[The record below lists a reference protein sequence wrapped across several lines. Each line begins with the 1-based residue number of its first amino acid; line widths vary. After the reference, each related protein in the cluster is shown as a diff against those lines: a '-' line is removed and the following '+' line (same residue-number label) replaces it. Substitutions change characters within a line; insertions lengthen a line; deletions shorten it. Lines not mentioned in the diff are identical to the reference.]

1 MIGNTINVAYKQ
13 KPVLLDRV
21 LQNMQKSLLDKLSWL
36 NYAFG
41 KSYKIVDYR
50 DGGKVVY
57 PAAYNGSGEY
67 MSLLPN
73 DTLGNFSWF
82 DIYDPQD
89 VIDNIQSRPQL
100 TFNGALVF
108 WFDLSSI
115 YEDDSVMYTEE
126 VKNEILK
133 LLTTPGFAGAS
144 SKISIDRI
152 YENPENIYKGYLR
165 AGEIPENIDKQF
177 FMYPYAGLRIEF
189 TIKTRELC

>member
-1 MIGNTINVAYKQ
+1 MIGNTINVVYKQ
-13 KPVLLDRV
+13 NPVLLDRV
-21 LQNMQKSLLDKLSWL
+21 LQNVQKSLLDKLSWL

-57 PAAYNGSGEY
+57 PAVYNGSGEY
-67 MSLLPN
+67 ISLLPN
-73 DTLGNFSWF
+73 DIFGNFSWF

-115 YEDDSVMYTEE
+115 YEDDSVMHTEE

-133 LLTTPGFAGAS
+133 LLTTPGFAGVS

-189 TIKTRELC
+189 TIKTREIC

>member
-1 MIGNTINVAYKQ
+1 MIGNTINVVYKQ
-13 KPVLLDRV
+13 NPVLLDRV

-67 MSLLPN
+67 VSLLPN
-73 DTLGNFSWF
+73 DIFGNFSWF

-100 TFNGALVF
+100 TFNGALIF

-115 YEDDSVMYTEE
+115 YEDDSVMHTEE

-133 LLTTPGFAGAS
+133 LLTTPGFAGPS

-152 YENPENIYKGYLR
+152 YENPENIYKGY
-165 AGEIPENIDKQF
+165 
-177 FMYPYAGLRIEF
+177 
-189 TIKTRELC
+189 